1 MVHGR
6 AGPREPI
13 YPGND
18 VPGSGDV
25 GTSDRGGQ
33 RIVDGVAAPP
43 LVPNRPVALTAAVC
57 GVLVAVVLG
66 IRYAGRS
73 GPGRLDTAL
82 THGLR
87 AVVGNPTPLGKW
99 AVTPPTVPTRVL
111 GALSNPVLIYA
122 VIVAV
127 LVFALWRRRW
137 ATAGLAVLGP
147 GLCVLLVEILKP
159 LFDRLHSGYL
169 SYPSGHMASSAAA
182 LTVAVLV
189 VRGLVAWG
197 VWALLMLV
205 TAAGLVAMN
214 YHYPTD
220 TVGGLGLAL
229 GVVLSLAVL
238 ADVLSARRA
247 RPRVPAPPVGT
258 PPADTS
264 SDIPR
269 PAAPR

>member
-1 MVHGR
+1 MR
-6 AGPREPI
+6 
-13 YPGND
+13 
-18 VPGSGDV
+18 
-25 GTSDRGGQ
+25 Q

-87 AVVGNPTPLGKW
+87 AIVGNPTPLGKW

-137 ATAGLAVLGP
+137 ETAGLAVLGP
-147 GLCVLLVEILKP
+147 SVGVLLVEILKP
-159 LFDRLHSGYL
+159 LFGRLHSGYL
-169 SYPSGHMASSAAA
+169 SYPSGHMVSSAAA
-182 LTVAVLV
+182 LTVAALV
-189 VRGLVAWG
+189 VRRLFVWGALALV
-197 VWALLMLV
+197 MLC

-220 TVGGLGLAL
+220 TIGGFCLAL
-229 GVVLSLAVL
+229 GVVLPLAVL
-238 ADVLSARRA
+238 ADVLRARRVRTGVA
-247 RPRVPAPPVGT
+247 QTQPRVMLG
-258 PPADTS
+258 
-264 SDIPR
+264 
-269 PAAPR
+269 

>member
-1 MVHGR
+1 M
-6 AGPREPI
+6 
-13 YPGND
+13 
-18 VPGSGDV
+18 
-25 GTSDRGGQ
+25 
-33 RIVDGVAAPP
+33 DGVAAPP

-197 VWALLMLV
+197 VWALLMLG

>member
-1 MVHGR
+1 
-6 AGPREPI
+6 
-13 YPGND
+13 
-18 VPGSGDV
+18 
-25 GTSDRGGQ
+25 
-33 RIVDGVAAPP
+33 VDGVAAPP

-66 IRYAGRS
+66 IRYAGRTS
-73 GPGRLDTAL
+73 AGRLDTAL

-122 VIVAV
+122 VIGAV

-147 GLCVLLVEILKP
+147 GLCVLLVEIGKP

-169 SYPSGHMASSAAA
+169 SYPSGHMASTAAA

-197 VWALLMLV
+197 VWALLMLG

-220 TVGGLGLAL
+220 TIGGLGLAL
-229 GVVLSLAVL
+229 GVVLPLAVL
-238 ADVLSARRA
+238 ADVLTAQRA
-247 RPRVPAPPVGT
+247 QPHVPGPP
-258 PPADTS
+258 PPAGPS
-264 SDIPR
+264 SDIPHSDR
-269 PAAPR
+269 RATGMAAG